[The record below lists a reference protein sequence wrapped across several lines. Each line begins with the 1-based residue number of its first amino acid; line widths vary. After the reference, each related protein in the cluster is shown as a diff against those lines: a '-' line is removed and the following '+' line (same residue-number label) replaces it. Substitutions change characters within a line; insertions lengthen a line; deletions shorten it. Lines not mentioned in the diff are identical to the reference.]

1 MSRQQEGRISPYG
14 SSSFSTWKRN
24 QKTLVEFTGANFVR
38 HAEFPQTPIYGER
51 QLGKFGSH
59 RKGASGS
66 ADWFPF
72 YDRCRFVV
80 AKSAQLRFRLAAKT
94 TLAPL
99 LHLRAKSRPSGG
111 CAPKRSNA
119 NPLRWA
125 LRWGPPT
132 AAFINEDWESE
143 TFFITR
149 AFCVGGAQVRLRG
162 RRILRRFPIFVGA
175 AHWAARGFR
184 ALHAFLQPCRGDP
197 RGRPSVDGAAH
208 PGERALQGVET
219 SKAAGASPRPT
230 SSSRFE

>member
-1 MSRQQEGRISPYG
+1 M
-14 SSSFSTWKRN
+14 
-24 QKTLVEFTGANFVR
+24 EFTGANFVR

-111 CAPKRSNA
+111 CAPKRSPA
-119 NPLRWA
+119 GECPLQRKPASLGFA
-125 LRWGPPT
+125 LV
-132 AAFINEDWESE
+132 AAFGDLFEWK
-143 TFFITR
+143 FIANAVPQLR
-149 AFCVGGAQVRLRG
+149 LGLPSRRYRVR
-162 RRILRRFPIFVGA
+162 
-175 AHWAARGFR
+175 
-184 ALHAFLQPCRGDP
+184 
-197 RGRPSVDGAAH
+197 
-208 PGERALQGVET
+208 
-219 SKAAGASPRPT
+219 
-230 SSSRFE
+230 